1 MNYQEQ
7 AQKFLD
13 KAGATFSAEFVV
25 HDFFFDDDKTKRDI
39 YRITIERKG
48 KTWSFRFGQ
57 SVHNSFFD
65 PSKCPN
71 KKCHFAYFHSKEC
84 PNRKRTKPTAYDV
97 LACVTKS
104 DPGSIDYFSSEY
116 GFDGEKPSRII
127 RAHASVV
134 EEWENVRRMFGDVMD
149 ELQEIA

>member
-13 KAGATFSAEFVV
+13 KAGATFSAEFVG
-25 HDFFFDDDKTKRDI
+25 HDFYFDDDKTKRDI

-57 SVHNSFFD
+57 SVHNSWFE

-71 KKCHFAYFHSKEC
+71 KRCKFASFHYGEC
-84 PNRKRTKPTAYDV
+84 PNRKRTNPTAYDV

-104 DPGSIDYFSSEY
+104 APGSIDDFASEY
-116 GFDGEKPSRII
+116 GYAGEKPSKIQSI
-127 RAHASVV
+127 YASVV
-134 EEWENVRRMFGDVMD
+134 EEWENVRRMFGDLMD
-149 ELQEIA
+149 ELQEIN